1 MKTKGKKHICKI
13 CKRPYFDL
21 GKKVHSCPTCKSNDK
36 NKASVSKVAKNQK
49 PEKPKDIS
57 TEMEL
62 FKVTDPSSGQAQG
75 IGTGALK
82 INFSEIKAGWYA
94 AIISKLKTK
103 KSRTKKQSFTLMSL
117 H

>member
-36 NKASVSKVAKNQK
+36 NKPIVSKVAKNQK

-75 IGTGALK
+75 ISTGALK
-82 INFSEIKAGWYA
+82 INFSEIKIGMQQ
-94 AIISKLKTK
+94 SSQKLKTK
-103 KSRTKKQSFTLMSL
+103 KSRTKMQSFTLMSL